1 MNLKHLLVP
10 ARETRTIDLLSEV
23 CFWSDIQVLRVQTGT
38 EHSLP
43 NGWTRTNT
51 AVHGGPGFC
60 RKIAA
65 TLGAVVA
72 EPDDGFL
79 AALPPEFARRTI
91 RLMRLGQARAL
102 TGPKFIKPVNDKHF
116 RAAVYAS
123 GADLVADASLD
134 EKEVLVSD
142 PVVWEC
148 EYRMFVLD
156 TRIETLSRYAPGDAA
171 PQEQAQ
177 EQAQEQEQ
185 ARAFCER
192 VLVDA
197 RVRLPRAVVLDV
209 GHIDGAGWAVVEANA
224 AVMCSLYDCDPIAV
238 LGVLEYGLTP
248 L

>member
-10 ARETRTIDLLSEV
+10 ARETRNIDLLSEV
-23 CFWSDIQVLRVQTGT
+23 CFWSDIQVLRVPTGT

-43 NGWTRTNT
+43 DGWTRTNT
-51 AVHGGPGFC
+51 AVHCGPSFC
-60 RKIAA
+60 RKMAA

-72 EPDDGFL
+72 EPDDDFL
-79 AALPPEFARRTI
+79 AVLPPEFARRTI
-91 RLMRLGQARAL
+91 QLMPLGQARTQA
-102 TGPKFIKPVNDKHF
+102 GPKFIKPVNDKHF

-134 EKEVLVSD
+134 ETQVLVSD

-148 EYRMFVLD
+148 EYRMFILD
-156 TRIETLSRYAPGDAA
+156 ARIEACSRYAPGD
-171 PQEQAQ
+171 PTPSPP
-177 EQAQEQEQ
+177 EQEQ

-192 VLVDA
+192 VLADA

-238 LGVLEYGLTP
+238 LGVLECGLMP

>member
-23 CFWSDIQVLRVQTGT
+23 CFWSDIQVLRVEAGT

-43 NGWTRTNT
+43 NGWTRTDT

-60 RKIAA
+60 RKMAA
-65 TLGAVVA
+65 TLNAVVA
-72 EPDDGFL
+72 EPDDGFM
-79 AALPPEFARRTI
+79 AVLPPEFARRTI
-91 RLMRLGQARAL
+91 RLMRLREARAQA
-102 TGPKFIKPVNDKHF
+102 GPKFIKPVNDKHF

-123 GADLVADASLD
+123 GAELVADASLD
-134 EKEVLVSD
+134 ETEVLVSD
-142 PVVWEC
+142 PVVWKC

-156 TRIETLSRYAPGDAA
+156 ARIEAYSRYAPNDSA
-171 PQEQAQ
+171 PSPE
-177 EQAQEQEQ
+177 EPEQ

-192 VLVDA
+192 VLADT

-209 GHIDGAGWAVVEANA
+209 GQIDGVGWAVVEANA
-224 AVMCSLYDCDPIAV
+224 AMMCSLYDCDPIAV
-238 LGVLEYGLTP
+238 LGVLQYGLTP